1 MSELFCPSCGKEHIG
16 NERYCSY
23 CNEDLEDIIIEYKDK
38 QLPISIKN
46 DKPKEVKPIDAWA
59 ERRETVLKIKEQE
72 RERERIESL
81 QKPKEEETEVI
92 LISNVNTK
100 LIFGFLFLAGLS
112 GVLLYNE
119 YFVYRL
125 SQAVNIILFLI
136 LLLLAGISFNFMIH
150 VKRIVR
156 YAGRPVLQRY
166 AERRRESA
174 ALRFCSQMC
183 DFDTAADRQYRR
195 DLWGNMPGIDKLL
208 SAMFILIAIVV
219 IVLFFTVI

>member
-72 RERERIESL
+72 RERIESL
-81 QKPKEEETEVI
+81 QKPKVEEEVVI

-119 YFVYRL
+119 YFGYR
-125 SQAVNIILFLI
+125 SNQAVNIILYVI
-136 LLLLAGISFNFMIH
+136 LLLVAGISFNFMIH

-156 YAGRPVLQRY
+156 YARKPVLERY
-166 AERRRESA
+166 AERRYESA
-174 ALRFCSQMC
+174 AMRFCSQIC
-183 DFDTAADRQYRR
+183 DFDTAADRRYRR

-208 SAMFILIAIVV
+208 STVFILIAIAV